1 MQDAYYMDLVD
12 QTFEAI
18 LVFDKNGNVVFGNRT
33 AVELLG
39 YKEWNVRIDEIFP
52 DAFTCTSDG
61 VEWGKGVGR
70 NATIQTTHRKNRTNF
85 DMQLRVVYVEKENIT
100 ICFGLDVSSEAYYT
114 HKLKEADSQ
123 IESAETMKNRFVAN
137 VSHELRTPVNGIL
150 GNVQTLLRE
159 ETDPQKLA
167 TLHLIE
173 RGCNEMHSHI
183 NGILDYSKL
192 NEGKLELDPKEFEFR
207 EMIEY
212 IKTQH
217 INKITEKGLGFVV
230 EVAEDVPQKVIG
242 DELRIG
248 EILNNLLSNACKFT
262 SVGKITMEIVKTAQ
276 RGNAV
281 ELFFMVSDTGIGIA
295 RADQDK
301 LFESFSQVDASTF
314 RKYGG
319 TGLGLSIAKQLVEM
333 MGGKVRVDSV
343 QGEGSMFSFHI
354 WLRVPNDI
362 LNETSDQIISYK
374 SEYAIK
380 KELMKESEQL
390 YEFNTAENIA
400 ELKKKMSKLVLCI
413 EMKNWEKAETFA
425 EAVRQL
431 VASAPPDIKSLGLRM
446 KMAVQK
452 ADYDKAIAAHGKL
465 NEALNGLE

>member
-1 MQDAYYMDLVD
+1 
-12 QTFEAI
+12 
-18 LVFDKNGNVVFGNRT
+18 
-33 AVELLG
+33 
-39 YKEWNVRIDEIFP
+39 
-52 DAFTCTSDG
+52 
-61 VEWGKGVGR
+61 
-70 NATIQTTHRKNRTNF
+70 
-85 DMQLRVVYVEKENIT
+85 
-100 ICFGLDVSSEAYYT
+100 
-114 HKLKEADSQ
+114 
-123 IESAETMKNRFVAN
+123 
-137 VSHELRTPVNGIL
+137 
-150 GNVQTLLRE
+150 
-159 ETDPQKLA
+159 
-167 TLHLIE
+167 
-173 RGCNEMHSHI
+173 
-183 NGILDYSKL
+183 
-192 NEGKLELDPKEFEFR
+192 
-207 EMIEY
+207 
-212 IKTQH
+212 
-217 INKITEKGLGFVV
+217 
-230 EVAEDVPQKVIG
+230 
-242 DELRIG
+242 
-248 EILNNLLSNACKFT
+248 
-262 SVGKITMEIVKTAQ
+262 MEIVKTAQ

-400 ELKKKMSKLVLCI
+400 EIKKKMSKLVLCI